1 MPDGIVV
8 VDKPDGWTSTKCVSL
23 IRRLFGQKRV
33 GHAGTL
39 DPFATGVLPVCVGR
53 ATRVV
58 EYLHDSR
65 KTYVAT
71 LRLGIETSTG
81 DTEGEAISEA
91 DAAGVA
97 RADLESLLPRFTGS
111 ILQEPPAFSA
121 LKIAGVP
128 AYERARRGEKV
139 VLEPRQVEVFA
150 ITVESFASPE
160 AVLRVECGR
169 GTYIRSLAR
178 DIGRALGCGAHLEAL
193 RRTAVGR
200 LDAPVSPTELERA
213 ADEGTLANH
222 LLPLDVGLAGH
233 PAALL
238 GAASEDDLVHGR
250 RLFFST
256 TVAVER
262 CVAYSERGV
271 ALGVL
276 DREDGAWRPRVV
288 FSAGSNA

>member
-8 VDKPDGWTSTKCVSL
+8 VDKPEGWTSTKCVSL
-23 IRRLFGQKRV
+23 IRRLFGLKRV

-81 DTEGEAISEA
+81 DTEGEAVSKA
-91 DAAGVA
+91 DAAGVV
-97 RADLESLLPRFTGS
+97 RADLEAALARFTGP

-121 LKIAGVP
+121 LKLGGVP
-128 AYERARRGEKV
+128 AYERARRGEEV
-139 VLEPRQVEVFA
+139 VLEPRRVEVFE
-150 ITVESFASPE
+150 ISVEGFTPPAV
-160 AVLRVECGR
+160 VLRVECGR

-178 DIGRALGCGAHLEAL
+178 DIGRALGCGAHLVAL

-200 LDAPVSPTELERA
+200 LDAPVSPEELERA
-213 ADEGTLANH
+213 ADGGTLANY

-250 RLFFST
+250 RLYFDAT
-256 TVAVER
+256 ATVQR
-262 CVAYSERGV
+262 CVAYSEGGV
-271 ALGVL
+271 ALGIL

-288 FSAGSNA
+288 FSAGTNA